1 LAHGDDGGNAIIFFM
16 NEDLEKSIQ
25 DIKYT
30 LETIIGLIALLMLI
44 HVAILFI
51 VFLYW
56 TST

>member
-30 LETIIGLIALLMLI
+30 LETIIGLIAFQMLI
-44 HVAILFI
+44 GVVFLFL
-51 VFLYW
+51 VFLYF
-56 TST
+56 TSK